1 MREVL
6 IPVLII
12 GLVIYIIV
20 RRFRGEPLV
29 AKDLVVSP
37 LIMIAIGAYSLTK
50 VTGWTGLDVGWLAL
64 GVFVGLIFGA
74 IRGATSGLFVRDG
87 VLHQRY
93 TWKTLVAWV
102 LGIAV
107 SFGLGLLGG
116 QLGVHPE
123 TRSYPFSIGV
133 GLVGEMITCGLRA
146 VATGQPFAP
155 ARTKTSGRQGAA
167 NAP

>member
-12 GLVIYIIV
+12 GLVIYTIV

-29 AKDLVVSP
+29 AKDLVATP

-50 VTGWTGLDVGWLAL
+50 VTGWTGLDVAWLAL
-64 GVFVGLIFGA
+64 GVAVALIFGA
-74 IRGATSGLFVRDG
+74 IRGRTSGLFVRDG

-93 TWKTLVAWV
+93 TWPTLVVWV
-102 LGIAV
+102 LGLAV

-116 QLGVHPE
+116 HLGVHPE
-123 TRSYPFSIGV
+123 TRSYPFSIGI
-133 GLVGEMITCGLRA
+133 GLLGELITCGLRA
-146 VATGQPFAP
+146 LATGQPFAP
-155 ARTKTSGRQGAA
+155 ERTKAGR
-167 NAP
+167 